1 MVPKKLKLGVL
12 CSCTTLPPFSSYK
25 SYVSIILNQID
36 EKSIMFH
43 YFQVTHQATPASKDI
58 FLYDKPVLQ
67 FIVAFKPH
75 THELVS

>member
-1 MVPKKLKLGVL
+1 
-12 CSCTTLPPFSSYK
+12 
-25 SYVSIILNQID
+25 
-36 EKSIMFH
+36 MFH